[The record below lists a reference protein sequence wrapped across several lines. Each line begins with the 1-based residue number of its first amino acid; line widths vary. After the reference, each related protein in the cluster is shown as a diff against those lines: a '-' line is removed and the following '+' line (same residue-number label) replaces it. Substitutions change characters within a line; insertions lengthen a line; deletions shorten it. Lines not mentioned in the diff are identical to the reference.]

1 MKTQSRLDRT
11 AATLRVAGEAGHA
24 GQRIPAT
31 RSVAAIVALMF
42 ALALTGC
49 AGGYAIEGRVVRGS
63 IANIQLV
70 DKDDPRLAEPNP
82 TGGGAVILAVYQ
94 PQTPT
99 ETKSLGRH
107 VTNGQGRFRIP
118 VDAFGAGF
126 FEDQAQ
132 IIARRDGHQGA
143 MATIDL
149 PRRGQRVLITLPLG
163 ADTLKVP
170 EDYLD
175 RVLRDASPYLE
186 ENR

>member
-1 MKTQSRLDRT
+1 MRMFKNQSSSSVRKTGMRSDS
-11 AATLRVAGEAGHA
+11 
-24 GQRIPAT
+24 
-31 RSVAAIVALMF
+31 SVAIVLMMLF
-42 ALALTGC
+42 AFTLTGC
-49 AGGYAIEGRVVRGS
+49 GGGYAIEGRVVRGS

-70 DKDDPRLAEPNP
+70 DKDDPRLVEDNP
-82 TGGGAVILAVYQ
+82 TGGGAVIMAVYQ

-107 VTNGQGRFRIP
+107 ITNGQGRFSIP

-143 MATIDL
+143 MATIGL
-149 PRRGQRVLITLPLG
+149 PRGGQRVLITLPLG
-163 ADTLKVP
+163 ADTLQVP

>member
-1 MKTQSRLDRT
+1 MKPQSTIDQI
-11 AATLRVAGEAGHA
+11 AATRRFAGKAGHA
-24 GQRIPAT
+24 GQRTSAT
-31 RSVAAIVALMF
+31 CRVAVVVVLFTAL
-42 ALALTGC
+42 LLTGC

-82 TGGGAVILAVYQ
+82 TGGGAVIIAVYQ

-99 ETKSLGRH
+99 ETQPLGRH